1 MRVAVET
8 VCDAKEFR
16 FHFFA
21 TGYIAAGEYIVY
33 NYRLFSISSGLAK
46 FRL

>member
-8 VCDAKEFR
+8 VCDARECR

-21 TGYIAAGEYIVY
+21 ARYIAAMEEI
-33 NYRLFSISSGLAK
+33 I
-46 FRL
+46 